1 MAALYFIIIFAGFYI
16 GLWKAT
22 QNLAELAHYDA
33 LLGTPFMTGSS
44 GEPVYGPWMYPVWY
58 FRFHEFIPDLFRQTY
73 PIILICVVVS
83 VFIALGI
90 NMLRKRSDLS
100 DNFGSAKWAEQ
111 EDVVRMD
118 LLSDKHGVL
127 VGLYDPPFKRWF
139 RRMVTNLDHFK
150 QEKLSYAKQSY
161 ERKAQEKWEAL
172 NTRYYD
178 LHDRAELEENPDAKK
193 VLEDEMSV
201 LQKEM
206 DGIRDYDPAMN
217 PVTVLPWVKL
227 HKFLYSR
234 YMGMSHTYLRDNSNK
249 HLAVIAPTRSG
260 KGVGLIIPT
269 LLGGWSASCIVNDI
283 KSENWAVTAGYRK
296 RMGQMC
302 IKFEPTSSDG
312 STARWNPLDEI
323 PVGTENEE
331 SMATNIA
338 HVIADYEGKGKL
350 DHWGSNAELVIM
362 TVILHLC
369 YAHYAEPDKYPT
381 KPTFGTVANFL
392 KANVITELV
401 EVPKKDS
408 EGNILTGQD
417 GKPIMEEVEQETT
430 AGFVDTC
437 NNLAETYEHVP
448 AYDPETG
455 KGGIW
460 IEYWDN
466 KKGEYV
472 KGHWDSIKK
481 EVDTSRPFTQE
492 DLHALYPSYQ
502 VARETNPAAHPLVFN
517 NFKEIGAKPEAE
529 CGSIVSTANTALKEY
544 LDPVLAY
551 NTSVSDFCID
561 DVMNYSRPVSLYL
574 VTPPSDLLRLAPIFR
589 LFFEMMVR
597 HHAKEMGFENARPVD
612 KYKHKCLFLMDEF
625 SSLGNLQSFAA
636 TLSYIAGYGMKVFL
650 INQGLP
656 QINNIYGKDNQILMN
671 CHLQIVYA
679 PNDNDTAKYAADMVG
694 KRTVRTI
701 QYNERSDGLFRK
713 KDRTL
718 GETGRELLSA
728 DEFKRLDDQEV
739 IVASGFPP
747 VKTDKIKY
755 YEDEFFRK
763 KLVAPPEVSDIIRPT
778 TLPGHEYPRRD
789 AAIDRAFEER
799 RKKRRGNVE
808 KEFVFEPTPFK
819 PKAAAEDDFAFNAVW
834 DEAEIAR
841 RKQAY
846 ELAKES
852 EGRPADMED
861 IESQVEGWDEL
872 LEEEDMEN
880 EEAIHAIHDEPYEQ
894 ERLAQLAMER
904 MAEQAKKPEARPDIQ
919 KIREEQRRRMEEA
932 KLRLRGNS
940 NGKASV

>member
-1 MAALYFIIIFAGFYI
+1 MAYLIILIMFAGMYI
-16 GLWKAT
+16 GAWKAT
-22 QNLAELAHYDA
+22 QKLAELVQYDA
-33 LLGTPFMTGSS
+33 LLGAPLGTGGN

-58 FRFHEFIPDLFRQTY
+58 FRFHDYIPDLFRQTY
-73 PIILICVVVS
+73 SVFLISVGISLFVAILIKLAFS
-83 VFIALGI
+83 NKG
-90 NMLRKRSDLS
+90 DLS
-100 DNFGSAKWAEQ
+100 DNYGSAKWAEQ
-111 EDVVRMD
+111 SDVVRMD

-127 VGLYDPPFKRWF
+127 VGLYDSFFKRMY
-139 RRMVTNLDHFK
+139 RRLVTKLDHFQK
-150 QEKLSYAKQSY
+150 EKVSNAKQAY
-161 ERKAQEKWEAL
+161 ERVAQEKWEVL
-172 NTRYYD
+172 NGKYYD
-178 LHDRAELEENPDAKK
+178 LKDRQELERDPDIKEAIGRKMK
-193 VLEDEMSV
+193 AI
-201 LQKEM
+201 QKEM
-206 DGIRDYDPAMN
+206 DGIEDYKPEMN
-217 PVTVLPWVKL
+217 RFTVLPWVKL
-227 HKFLYSR
+227 HKKLYGI
-234 YMGMSHTYLRDNSNK
+234 YMGMSHTYLRDNTNK

-369 YAHYAEPDKYPT
+369 YAHYAEPDKYPE

-392 KANVITELV
+392 KANTITELV
-401 EVPKKDS
+401 EVEKKDE
-408 EGNILTGQD
+408 EGNVVMGED
-417 GKPIMEEVEQETT
+417 GKPVMVEEEQESTV
-430 AGFVDTC
+430 GFVDTC
-437 NNLAETYEHVP
+437 NALADTYEHVP
-448 AYDPETG
+448 E
-455 KGGIW
+455 KGIW

-466 KKGEYV
+466 EKGEYV
-472 KGHWDSIKK
+472 KGHWDSVNKC
-481 EVDTSRPFTQE
+481 VDTSRPFTQE
-492 DLHALYPSYQ
+492 DLHALYPSYK
-502 VARETNPAAHPLVFN
+502 VAHDTNPAAHPLVFN
-517 NFKEIGAKPEAE
+517 NFREIGAKPEAE

-561 DVMNYSRPVSLYL
+561 DVMNFARPVSLYL

-597 HHAKEMGFENARPVD
+597 HHAREMGFENARPVD

-694 KRTVRTI
+694 KRTVRTVSYSEKGNGFI
-701 QYNERSDGLFRK
+701 K
-713 KDRTL
+713 TKDRTL
-718 GETGRELLSA
+718 AETGRDLLSA

-755 YEDEFFRK
+755 YEDDFFRR
-763 KLVAPPEVSDIIRPT
+763 KLVAPPDVSDIIRPT
-778 TLPGHEYPRRD
+778 TLPGHEYPRRE
-789 AAIDRAFEER
+789 AAIARSLDAKRNKGRVKEAEEFTFKRSPLRATGRKDPAESFSYQAVWADAEWAARARQYEE
-799 RKKRRGNVE
+799 E
-808 KEFVFEPTPFK
+808 KENEMR
-819 PKAAAEDDFAFNAVW
+819 PKEMEDVENQADGWDAVLAEDDLVD
-834 DEAEIAR
+834 DEDLER
-841 RKQAY
+841 
-846 ELAKES
+846 
-852 EGRPADMED
+852 MED
-861 IESQVEGWDEL
+861 DP
-872 LEEEDMEN
+872 D
-880 EEAIHAIHDEPYEQ
+880 EQ
-894 ERLAQLAMER
+894 ERLAALAVAKEREARSREEESMEKIKRIREFQARRVKEAMET
-904 MAEQAKKPEARPDIQ
+904 
-919 KIREEQRRRMEEA
+919 
-932 KLRLRGNS
+932 RGG
-940 NGKASV
+940 NGQNGN

>member
-1 MAALYFIIIFAGFYI
+1 MFTIIVFVMFAGMYI
-16 GLWKAT
+16 GAWKAT
-22 QNLAELAHYDA
+22 QKLAELVQYDV
-33 LLGTPFMTGSS
+33 LLGAPLGTGGN

-58 FRFHEFIPDLFRQTY
+58 FRFHDYIPDLFRQTY
-73 PIILICVVVS
+73 SVFLISVGISLFVAILIKLAFS
-83 VFIALGI
+83 NKG
-90 NMLRKRSDLS
+90 DLS
-100 DNFGSAKWAEQ
+100 DNYGSAKWAEQ
-111 EDVVRMD
+111 SDVVRMD

-127 VGLYDPPFKRWF
+127 VGLYDSFFKRMY
-139 RRMVTNLDHFK
+139 RRLVTKLDHFQK
-150 QEKLSYAKQSY
+150 EKVSNAKQAY
-161 ERKAQEKWEAL
+161 ERVAQEKWEVL
-172 NTRYYD
+172 NGKYYD
-178 LHDRAELEENPDAKK
+178 LKDRQELERDPDIKEAIGRKMK
-193 VLEDEMSV
+193 AI
-201 LQKEM
+201 QKEM
-206 DGIRDYDPAMN
+206 DGIEDYKPEMN
-217 PVTVLPWVKL
+217 RFTVLPWVKL
-227 HKFLYSR
+227 HKKLYGI
-234 YMGMSHTYLRDNSNK
+234 YMGMSHTYLRDNTNK

-369 YAHYAEPDKYPT
+369 YAHYAEPDKYPE

-392 KANVITELV
+392 KANTITELV
-401 EVPKKDS
+401 EVEKKDE
-408 EGNILTGQD
+408 EGNVVMGED
-417 GKPIMEEVEQETT
+417 GKPVMVEEEQESTV
-430 AGFVDTC
+430 GFVDTC
-437 NNLAETYEHVP
+437 NALADTYEHVP
-448 AYDPETG
+448 E
-455 KGGIW
+455 KGIW

-466 KKGEYV
+466 EKGEYV
-472 KGHWDSIKK
+472 KGHWDSVNKC
-481 EVDTSRPFTQE
+481 VDTSRPFTQE
-492 DLHALYPSYQ
+492 DLHALYPSYK
-502 VARETNPAAHPLVFN
+502 VAHDTNPAAHPLVFN
-517 NFKEIGAKPEAE
+517 NFREIGAKPEAE

-561 DVMNYSRPVSLYL
+561 DVMNFARPVSLYL

-597 HHAKEMGFENARPVD
+597 HHAREMGFENARPVD

-694 KRTVRTI
+694 KRTVRTVS
-701 QYNERSDGLFRK
+701 YSEKGNGLIK
-713 KDRTL
+713 TKDRTL
-718 GETGRELLSA
+718 AETGRDLLSA

-755 YEDEFFRK
+755 YEDDFFRR
-763 KLVAPPEVSDIIRPT
+763 KLVAPPDVSDIIRPT
-778 TLPGHEYPRRD
+778 TLPGHEYPRRE
-789 AAIDRAFEER
+789 AAIARSLEAKRNKGRVKEAEEFTFKRSPLRATGRKDPAESFSYQAVWADAEWAARARQYEE
-799 RKKRRGNVE
+799 E
-808 KEFVFEPTPFK
+808 KENEMR
-819 PKAAAEDDFAFNAVW
+819 PKEMEDVENQADGWDAVLAEDDLVD
-834 DEAEIAR
+834 DEDLER
-841 RKQAY
+841 
-846 ELAKES
+846 
-852 EGRPADMED
+852 MED
-861 IESQVEGWDEL
+861 DP
-872 LEEEDMEN
+872 D
-880 EEAIHAIHDEPYEQ
+880 EQ
-894 ERLAQLAMER
+894 ERLAALAVAKEREARSREEESMEKIKRIREFQARRVKEAMET
-904 MAEQAKKPEARPDIQ
+904 
-919 KIREEQRRRMEEA
+919 
-932 KLRLRGNS
+932 RGG
-940 NGKASV
+940 NGQNGN

>member
-1 MAALYFIIIFAGFYI
+1 MFYLILLALMAGIYI
-16 GLWKAT
+16 GAWKAT
-22 QNLAELAHYDA
+22 QKLAELVQYDA
-33 LLGTPFMTGSS
+33 LLGAPLMTGAG
-44 GEPVYGPWMYPVWY
+44 GEPVYGPWMYPIWY
-58 FRFHEFIPDLFRQTY
+58 FRFHEHIPDLFRQTY
-73 PIILICVVVS
+73 PVFFISIAISFAVAILVKVLLDS
-83 VFIALGI
+83 KG
-90 NMLRKRSDLS
+90 NLS
-100 DNFGSAKWAEQ
+100 DNYGSAKWAEPA
-111 EDVVRMD
+111 DVVRMD

-127 VGLYDPPFKRWF
+127 VGLYDPPFKRAF
-139 RRMVTNLDHFK
+139 RRLVTGLDHFK
-150 QEKLSYAKQSY
+150 QKKIANARQTY
-161 ERKAQEKWEAL
+161 ERTAQEKWEAL

-178 LHDRAELEENPDAKK
+178 LKDRQEIERDPDVIEALGREMESVKAKRDA
-193 VLEDEMSV
+193 VV
-201 LQKEM
+201 
-206 DGIRDYDPAMN
+206 RDYDPKMN
-217 PVTVLPWVKL
+217 PFTVNPWVKL
-227 HKFLYSR
+227 HKKLYGV
-234 YMGMSHTYLRDNSNK
+234 YMGMSHTYLRDNTNK

-269 LLGGWSASCIVNDI
+269 LLGGWSSSCIVNDI
-283 KSENWAVTAGYRK
+283 KSENWAVTSGYRK
-296 RMGQMC
+296 RMGQTC

-392 KANVITELV
+392 KANTITELV
-401 EVPKKDS
+401 EVEKKD
-408 EGNILTGQD
+408 ENGNVVMGED
-417 GKPIMEEVEQETT
+417 GKPVMVEEEQESTV
-430 AGFVDTC
+430 GFVDTC
-437 NNLAETYEHVP
+437 NSLADTYEHVP
-448 AYDPETG
+448 AR
-455 KGGIW
+455 GIW

-472 KGHWDSIKK
+472 KGHWDSVNKC
-481 EVDTSRPFTQE
+481 VDTTRPFTQD
-492 DLHALYPSYQ
+492 DLHALYPSYK
-502 VARETNPAAHPLVFN
+502 VAYDTNPAAHPLIFN
-517 NFKEIGAKPEAE
+517 NFREIGAKPEAE

-561 DVMNYSRPVSLYL
+561 DVMNYERPVSLYL

-636 TLSYIAGYGMKVFL
+636 TLSYIAGYGMKAFL

-694 KRTVRTI
+694 KRTVRTVSYSEKGSSFI
-701 QYNERSDGLFRK
+701 KTR
-713 KDRTL
+713 DRTL

-755 YEDEFFRK
+755 YEDNFFRK
-763 KLVAPPEVSDIIRPT
+763 KLVPPPDVSDIIRPT
-778 TLPGHEYPRRD
+778 TLPGHAYPRRD
-789 AAIDRAFEER
+789 AAIMRSLDARRNKGRKMDTDRFDFDRRPLEIAENRNDVFDFQPAWKNLSWTEKAIQYEE
-799 RKKRRGNVE
+799 E
-808 KEFVFEPTPFK
+808 KENEM
-819 PKAAAEDDFAFNAVW
+819 
-834 DEAEIAR
+834 
-841 RKQAY
+841 
-846 ELAKES
+846 
-852 EGRPADMED
+852 RPSDMED
-861 IESQVEGWDEL
+861 VESQAAGWDAEFL
-872 LEEEDMEN
+872 ADEISDEDMERMEN
-880 EEAIHAIHDEPYEQ
+880 DPDEQ
-894 ERLAQLAMER
+894 ERLAAIAVER
-904 MAEQAKKPEARPDIQ
+904 AKEENKEETIDKSKILEADERIRGYREFQA
-919 KIREEQRRRMEEA
+919 RRMKEA
-932 KLRLRGNS
+932 KEKTG
-940 NGKASV
+940 GMI

>member
-1 MAALYFIIIFAGFYI
+1 MAYLIILIMFAGMYI
-16 GLWKAT
+16 GAWKAT
-22 QNLAELAHYDA
+22 QKLAELVQYDS
-33 LLGTPFMTGSS
+33 LLGAPLGTGGN

-58 FRFHEFIPDLFRQTY
+58 FRFHDYIPDLFRQTY
-73 PIILICVVVS
+73 S
-83 VFIALGI
+83 VFLISIGVSLFVAIFVKLVFSNKG
-90 NMLRKRSDLS
+90 DLS
-100 DNFGSAKWAEQ
+100 DNYGSAKWAEQ
-111 EDVVRMD
+111 SDVVRMD

-127 VGLYDPPFKRWF
+127 VGLYDSFFKRMY
-139 RRMVTNLDHFK
+139 RRLVTKLDHFQK
-150 QEKLSYAKQSY
+150 EKVSNAKQAY
-161 ERKAQEKWEAL
+161 ERVAQEKWEVL
-172 NTRYYD
+172 NGKYYD
-178 LHDRAELEENPDAKK
+178 LKDRQDLERDPDIKEAIGRKMK
-193 VLEDEMSV
+193 AIR
-201 LQKEM
+201 KEM
-206 DGIRDYDPAMN
+206 DGIEDYKPEMN
-217 PVTVLPWVKL
+217 RFTVLPWVKL
-227 HKFLYSR
+227 HKKLYGI
-234 YMGMSHTYLRDNSNK
+234 YMGMSHTYLRDNTNK

-269 LLGGWSASCIVNDI
+269 LLGGWSSSCIVNDI

-369 YAHYAEPDKYPT
+369 YAHYAEPDKYPE

-392 KANVITELV
+392 KANTITELV
-401 EVPKKDS
+401 EVEKKDE
-408 EGNILTGQD
+408 EGNVVMGED
-417 GKPIMEEVEQETT
+417 GKPVMVEEEQESTV
-430 AGFVDTC
+430 GFVDTC
-437 NNLAETYEHVP
+437 NALADTYEHVP
-448 AYDPETG
+448 E
-455 KGGIW
+455 KGIW

-466 KKGEYV
+466 EKGEYV
-472 KGHWDSIKK
+472 KGHWDSVNKC
-481 EVDTSRPFTQE
+481 VDTSRPFTQE
-492 DLHALYPSYQ
+492 DLHALYPSYK
-502 VARETNPAAHPLVFN
+502 VAHDTNPAAHPLVFN
-517 NFKEIGAKPEAE
+517 NFREIGAKPEAE

-561 DVMNYSRPVSLYL
+561 DVMNFARPVSLYL

-597 HHAKEMGFENARPVD
+597 HHAREMGFENARPVD

-694 KRTVRTI
+694 KRTVRTVSYSEKGNGFI
-701 QYNERSDGLFRK
+701 K
-713 KDRTL
+713 TKDRTL
-718 GETGRELLSA
+718 AETGRDLLSA

-755 YEDEFFRK
+755 YEDDFFRR
-763 KLVAPPEVSDIIRPT
+763 KLVAPPDVSDIIRPT
-778 TLPGHEYPRRD
+778 TLPGHEYPRRE
-789 AAIDRAFEER
+789 AAIARSLEAKRNKGRVKEAEEFTFKRSPLRATGRKDPAESFSYQAVWADTEWAARARQYEE
-799 RKKRRGNVE
+799 E
-808 KEFVFEPTPFK
+808 KENEMR
-819 PKAAAEDDFAFNAVW
+819 PKEMEDVENQADGWDAVLAEDDLVD
-834 DEAEIAR
+834 DEDL
-841 RKQAY
+841 
-846 ELAKES
+846 EL
-852 EGRPADMED
+852 
-861 IESQVEGWDEL
+861 
-872 LEEEDMEN
+872 MEN
-880 EEAIHAIHDEPYEQ
+880 DPDEQ
-894 ERLAQLAMER
+894 ERLAALAVAKER
-904 MAEQAKKPEARPDIQ
+904 EARSREEESMEKI
-919 KIREEQRRRMEEA
+919 KRIREFQARRIKEA
-932 KLRLRGNS
+932 TETRGG
-940 NGKASV
+940 NGQNGN

>member
-1 MAALYFIIIFAGFYI
+1 MAYLIILIMFAGMYI
-16 GLWKAT
+16 GAWKAT
-22 QNLAELAHYDA
+22 QKLAELVQYDA
-33 LLGTPFMTGSS
+33 LLGAPLGTGGN

-58 FRFHEFIPDLFRQTY
+58 FRFHDYIPDLFRQTY
-73 PIILICVVVS
+73 SIFLISIGISLFIAILIKLAFS
-83 VFIALGI
+83 NKG
-90 NMLRKRSDLS
+90 DLS
-100 DNFGSAKWAEQ
+100 DNYGSAKWAEQ
-111 EDVVRMD
+111 SDVVRMD

-127 VGLYDPPFKRWF
+127 VGLYDSFFKRMY
-139 RRMVTNLDHFK
+139 RRLVTKLDHFQK
-150 QEKLSYAKQSY
+150 EKVSNAKQAY
-161 ERKAQEKWEAL
+161 ERVAQEKWEVL
-172 NTRYYD
+172 NGKYYD
-178 LHDRAELEENPDAKK
+178 LKDRQELERDPDIKEAIGRKMK
-193 VLEDEMSV
+193 AI
-201 LQKEM
+201 QKEM
-206 DGIRDYDPAMN
+206 DGIEDYKPEMN
-217 PVTVLPWVKL
+217 RFTVLPWVKL
-227 HKFLYSR
+227 HKKLYGI
-234 YMGMSHTYLRDNSNK
+234 YMGMSHTYLRDNTNK

-369 YAHYAEPDKYPT
+369 YAHYAEPDKYPE

-392 KANVITELV
+392 KANTITELV
-401 EVPKKDS
+401 EVEKKDE
-408 EGNILTGQD
+408 EGNVVMGED
-417 GKPIMEEVEQETT
+417 GKPVMVEEEQESTV
-430 AGFVDTC
+430 GFVDTC
-437 NNLAETYEHVP
+437 NALADTYEHVP
-448 AYDPETG
+448 E
-455 KGGIW
+455 KGIW

-466 KKGEYV
+466 EKGEYV
-472 KGHWDSIKK
+472 KGHWDSVNKC
-481 EVDTSRPFTQE
+481 VDTSRPFTQE
-492 DLHALYPSYQ
+492 DLHALYPSYK
-502 VARETNPAAHPLVFN
+502 VAHDTNPAAHPLVFN
-517 NFKEIGAKPEAE
+517 NFREIGAKPEAE

-561 DVMNYSRPVSLYL
+561 DVMNFARPVSLYL

-597 HHAKEMGFENARPVD
+597 HHAREMGFENARPVD

-694 KRTVRTI
+694 KRTVRTVSYSEKGNGFI
-701 QYNERSDGLFRK
+701 K
-713 KDRTL
+713 TKDRTL
-718 GETGRELLSA
+718 AETGRDLLSA

-755 YEDEFFRK
+755 YEDDFFRR
-763 KLVAPPEVSDIIRPT
+763 KLVAPPDVSDIIRPT
-778 TLPGHEYPRRD
+778 TLPGHEYPRRE
-789 AAIDRAFEER
+789 AAIARSLEAKRNKGRVKEAEEFTFKRSPLRATGRKDPAESFSYQAVWADAEWAARARQYEE
-799 RKKRRGNVE
+799 E
-808 KEFVFEPTPFK
+808 KENEMR
-819 PKAAAEDDFAFNAVW
+819 PKEMEDVENQADGWDAVLAEDDLVD
-834 DEAEIAR
+834 DE
-841 RKQAY
+841 
-846 ELAKES
+846 
-852 EGRPADMED
+852 D
-861 IESQVEGWDEL
+861 
-872 LEEEDMEN
+872 LEMMEN
-880 EEAIHAIHDEPYEQ
+880 DPDEQ
-894 ERLAQLAMER
+894 ERLAALAVAKEREARSREEESMEKIKRIREFQARRVKEAMET
-904 MAEQAKKPEARPDIQ
+904 
-919 KIREEQRRRMEEA
+919 
-932 KLRLRGNS
+932 RGG
-940 NGKASV
+940 NGQNGN

>member
-1 MAALYFIIIFAGFYI
+1 MAYLIILIMFAGMYI
-16 GLWKAT
+16 GAWKAT
-22 QNLAELAHYDA
+22 QKLAELVQYDA
-33 LLGTPFMTGSS
+33 LLGAPLGTGGN

-58 FRFHEFIPDLFRQTY
+58 FRFHDYIPDLFRQTY
-73 PIILICVVVS
+73 SVFLISVGISLFVAILIKLAFS
-83 VFIALGI
+83 NKG
-90 NMLRKRSDLS
+90 DLS
-100 DNFGSAKWAEQ
+100 DNYGSAKWAEQ
-111 EDVVRMD
+111 SDVVRMD

-127 VGLYDPPFKRWF
+127 VGLYDSFFKRMY
-139 RRMVTNLDHFK
+139 RRLVTKLDHFQK
-150 QEKLSYAKQSY
+150 EKVSNAKQAY
-161 ERKAQEKWEAL
+161 ERVAQEKWEVL
-172 NTRYYD
+172 NGKYYD
-178 LHDRAELEENPDAKK
+178 LKDRQELERDPDIKEAIGRKMK
-193 VLEDEMSV
+193 AI
-201 LQKEM
+201 QKEM
-206 DGIRDYDPAMN
+206 DGIEDYKPEMN
-217 PVTVLPWVKL
+217 RFTVLPWVKL
-227 HKFLYSR
+227 HKKLYGI
-234 YMGMSHTYLRDNSNK
+234 YMGMSHTYLRDNTNK

-392 KANVITELV
+392 KANTITELV
-401 EVPKKDS
+401 EVEKKD
-408 EGNILTGQD
+408 ENGNVVMGED
-417 GKPIMEEVEQETT
+417 GKPVMVEEEQESTV
-430 AGFVDTC
+430 GFVDTC
-437 NNLAETYEHVP
+437 NSLADTYEHVP
-448 AYDPETG
+448 TR
-455 KGGIW
+455 GIW

-466 KKGEYV
+466 EKGEYV
-472 KGHWDSIKK
+472 KGHWDSVNKC
-481 EVDTSRPFTQE
+481 VDTTRPFTQD
-492 DLHALYPSYQ
+492 DLHALYPSYK
-502 VARETNPAAHPLVFN
+502 VAYDTNPAAHPLIFN
-517 NFKEIGAKPEAE
+517 NFREIGAKPEAE

-561 DVMNYSRPVSLYL
+561 DVMNYERPVSLYL

-636 TLSYIAGYGMKVFL
+636 TLSYIAGYGMKAFL

-694 KRTVRTI
+694 KRTVRTVSYSEKGSSFI
-701 QYNERSDGLFRK
+701 KTR
-713 KDRTL
+713 DRTL

-755 YEDEFFRK
+755 YEDNFFRK
-763 KLVAPPEVSDIIRPT
+763 KLVPPPDVSDIIRPT
-778 TLPGHEYPRRD
+778 TLPGHAYPRRD
-789 AAIDRAFEER
+789 AAIMRSLDARRNKGRKMDTDRFDFDRRPLEIAENRNDVFDFQPAWKNLSWTEKTIQYEE
-799 RKKRRGNVE
+799 E
-808 KEFVFEPTPFK
+808 KENEM
-819 PKAAAEDDFAFNAVW
+819 
-834 DEAEIAR
+834 
-841 RKQAY
+841 
-846 ELAKES
+846 
-852 EGRPADMED
+852 RPSDMED
-861 IESQVEGWDEL
+861 VESQAAGWDAEFL
-872 LEEEDMEN
+872 ADEISDEDMERMEN
-880 EEAIHAIHDEPYEQ
+880 DPDEQ
-894 ERLAQLAMER
+894 ERLAAIAVER
-904 MAEQAKKPEARPDIQ
+904 AKEENKEETIDKSKILEADERIRGYREFQA
-919 KIREEQRRRMEEA
+919 RRMKEA
-932 KLRLRGNS
+932 KEKTG
-940 NGKASV
+940 GMI

>member
-1 MAALYFIIIFAGFYI
+1 MFYLVI
-16 GLWKAT
+16 LVLFSGAYVGAWKAT
-22 QNLAELAHYDA
+22 QKLAELVRYDT
-33 LLGTPFMTGSS
+33 LLGTPLGTGPE

-58 FRFHEFIPDLFRQTY
+58 FRFHDHIPDLFRQTY
-73 PIILICVVVS
+73 PVFFISIGVSLVIAIL
-83 VFIALGI
+83 LK
-90 NMLRKRSDLS
+90 MLFSKKGDLS
-100 DNFGSAKWAEQ
+100 DNYGSAKWAEQ
-111 EDVVRMD
+111 SDVVRMD

-127 VGLYDPPFKRWF
+127 VGLYDSFFKRMY
-139 RRMVTNLDHFK
+139 RRLVTKLDHFQK
-150 QEKLSYAKQSY
+150 EKVSNAKQAY
-161 ERKAQEKWEAL
+161 ERVAQEKWEVL
-172 NTRYYD
+172 NGKYYD
-178 LHDRAELEENPDAKK
+178 LKDRQELERDPDIKEAIGRKMK
-193 VLEDEMSV
+193 AI
-201 LQKEM
+201 QKEM
-206 DGIRDYDPAMN
+206 DGIEDYKPEMN
-217 PVTVLPWVKL
+217 RFTVLPWVKL
-227 HKFLYSR
+227 HKKLYGI
-234 YMGMSHTYLRDNSNK
+234 YMGMSHTYLRDNTNK

-369 YAHYAEPDKYPT
+369 YAHYAEPDKYPE

-392 KANVITELV
+392 KANTITELV
-401 EVPKKDS
+401 EVEKKDE
-408 EGNILTGQD
+408 EGNVVMGED
-417 GKPIMEEVEQETT
+417 GKPVMVEEEQESTV
-430 AGFVDTC
+430 GFVDTC
-437 NNLAETYEHVP
+437 NALADTYEHVP
-448 AYDPETG
+448 E
-455 KGGIW
+455 KGIW

-466 KKGEYV
+466 EKGEYV
-472 KGHWDSIKK
+472 KGHWDSVNKC
-481 EVDTSRPFTQE
+481 VDTSRPFTQE
-492 DLHALYPSYQ
+492 DLHALYPSYK
-502 VARETNPAAHPLVFN
+502 VAHDTNPAAHPLVFN
-517 NFKEIGAKPEAE
+517 NFREIGAKPEAE

-561 DVMNYSRPVSLYL
+561 DVMNFARPVSLYL

-597 HHAKEMGFENARPVD
+597 HHAREMGFENARPVD

-694 KRTVRTI
+694 KRTVRTVSYSEKGNGFI
-701 QYNERSDGLFRK
+701 K
-713 KDRTL
+713 TKDRTL
-718 GETGRELLSA
+718 AETGRDLLSA

-755 YEDEFFRK
+755 YEDDFFRR
-763 KLVAPPEVSDIIRPT
+763 KLVAPPDVSDIIRPT
-778 TLPGHEYPRRD
+778 TLPGHEYPRRE
-789 AAIDRAFEER
+789 AAIARSLEAKRNKGRVKEAEEFTFKRNPLRATGRKDPAESFSYQAVWADAEWEARARQYEE
-799 RKKRRGNVE
+799 E
-808 KEFVFEPTPFK
+808 KENEVR
-819 PKAAAEDDFAFNAVW
+819 PKEMEDVENQADGWDAVLAEDDLVD
-834 DEAEIAR
+834 DEDLER
-841 RKQAY
+841 
-846 ELAKES
+846 
-852 EGRPADMED
+852 MED
-861 IESQVEGWDEL
+861 DP
-872 LEEEDMEN
+872 D
-880 EEAIHAIHDEPYEQ
+880 EQ
-894 ERLAQLAMER
+894 ERLAALAVAKEREARSREEESMEKIKRIREFQARRAKEAMET
-904 MAEQAKKPEARPDIQ
+904 
-919 KIREEQRRRMEEA
+919 
-932 KLRLRGNS
+932 RGG
-940 NGKASV
+940 NGQNGN

>member
-1 MAALYFIIIFAGFYI
+1 MAYLIILIMFAGMYI
-16 GLWKAT
+16 GAWKAT
-22 QNLAELAHYDA
+22 QKLAELVQYDA
-33 LLGTPFMTGSS
+33 LLGAPLGTGGN

-58 FRFHEFIPDLFRQTY
+58 FRFHDYIPDLFRQTY
-73 PIILICVVVS
+73 SVFLISVGISLFVAILIKLAFS
-83 VFIALGI
+83 NKG
-90 NMLRKRSDLS
+90 DLS
-100 DNFGSAKWAEQ
+100 DNYGSAKWAEQ
-111 EDVVRMD
+111 SDVVRMD

-127 VGLYDPPFKRWF
+127 VGLYDSFFKRMY
-139 RRMVTNLDHFK
+139 RRLVTKLDHFQK
-150 QEKLSYAKQSY
+150 EKVSNAKQAY
-161 ERKAQEKWEAL
+161 ERVAQEKWEVL
-172 NTRYYD
+172 NGKYYD
-178 LHDRAELEENPDAKK
+178 LKDRQELERDPDIKEAIGRKMK
-193 VLEDEMSV
+193 AI
-201 LQKEM
+201 QKEM
-206 DGIRDYDPAMN
+206 DGIEDYKPEMN
-217 PVTVLPWVKL
+217 RFTVLPWVKL
-227 HKFLYSR
+227 HKKLYGI
-234 YMGMSHTYLRDNSNK
+234 YMGMSHTYLRDNTNK

-369 YAHYAEPDKYPT
+369 YAHYAEPDKYPE

-392 KANVITELV
+392 KANTITELV
-401 EVPKKDS
+401 EVEKKDE
-408 EGNILTGQD
+408 EGNVVMGED
-417 GKPIMEEVEQETT
+417 GKPVMVEEEQESTV
-430 AGFVDTC
+430 GFVDTC
-437 NNLAETYEHVP
+437 NALADTYEHVP
-448 AYDPETG
+448 E
-455 KGGIW
+455 KGIW

-466 KKGEYV
+466 EKGEYV
-472 KGHWDSIKK
+472 KGHWDSVNKC
-481 EVDTSRPFTQE
+481 VDTSRPFTQE
-492 DLHALYPSYQ
+492 DLHALYPSYK
-502 VARETNPAAHPLVFN
+502 VAHDTNPAAHPLVFN
-517 NFKEIGAKPEAE
+517 NFREIGAKPEAE

-561 DVMNYSRPVSLYL
+561 DVMNFARPVSLYL

-597 HHAKEMGFENARPVD
+597 HHAREMGFENARPVD

-694 KRTVRTI
+694 KRTVRTVSYSEKGNGFI
-701 QYNERSDGLFRK
+701 K
-713 KDRTL
+713 TKDRTL
-718 GETGRELLSA
+718 AETGRDLLSA

-755 YEDEFFRK
+755 YEDDFFRR
-763 KLVAPPEVSDIIRPT
+763 KLVAPPDVSDIIRPT
-778 TLPGHEYPRRD
+778 TLPGHEYPRRE
-789 AAIDRAFEER
+789 AAIARSLEAKRNKGRVKEAEEFTFKRSPLRATGRKDPAENFSYQAVWADAEWEARARQYEE
-799 RKKRRGNVE
+799 E
-808 KEFVFEPTPFK
+808 KENEMR
-819 PKAAAEDDFAFNAVW
+819 PKEMEDVENQADGWDAVLAEDDLVD
-834 DEAEIAR
+834 DEDLER
-841 RKQAY
+841 
-846 ELAKES
+846 
-852 EGRPADMED
+852 MED
-861 IESQVEGWDEL
+861 DP
-872 LEEEDMEN
+872 D
-880 EEAIHAIHDEPYEQ
+880 EQ
-894 ERLAQLAMER
+894 ERLAALAVAKEREARSREEESMEKIKRIREFQARRAKEAMET
-904 MAEQAKKPEARPDIQ
+904 
-919 KIREEQRRRMEEA
+919 
-932 KLRLRGNS
+932 RGG
-940 NGKASV
+940 NGQNGN

>member
-1 MAALYFIIIFAGFYI
+1 MAYLIILIMFAGMYI
-16 GLWKAT
+16 GAWKAT
-22 QNLAELAHYDA
+22 QKLAELVQYDV
-33 LLGTPFMTGSS
+33 LLGAPLGTGGN

-58 FRFHEFIPDLFRQTY
+58 FRFHDYIPDLFRQTY
-73 PIILICVVVS
+73 SIFLISIGISLFVAILIKLAFS
-83 VFIALGI
+83 NKG
-90 NMLRKRSDLS
+90 DLS
-100 DNFGSAKWAEQ
+100 DNYGSAKWAEQ
-111 EDVVRMD
+111 SDVVRMD

-127 VGLYDPPFKRWF
+127 VGLYDSFFKRMY
-139 RRMVTNLDHFK
+139 RRLVTKLDHFQK
-150 QEKLSYAKQSY
+150 EKVSNAKQAY
-161 ERKAQEKWEAL
+161 ERVAQEKWEVL
-172 NTRYYD
+172 NGKYYD
-178 LHDRAELEENPDAKK
+178 LKDRQELERDPDIKEAIGRKMK
-193 VLEDEMSV
+193 AI
-201 LQKEM
+201 QKEM
-206 DGIRDYDPAMN
+206 DGIEDYKPEMN
-217 PVTVLPWVKL
+217 RFTVLPWVKL
-227 HKFLYSR
+227 HKKLYGI
-234 YMGMSHTYLRDNSNK
+234 YMGMSHTYLRDNTNK

-369 YAHYAEPDKYPT
+369 YAHYAEPDKYPE

-392 KANVITELV
+392 KANTITELV
-401 EVPKKDS
+401 EVEKKDE
-408 EGNILTGQD
+408 EGNVVMGED
-417 GKPIMEEVEQETT
+417 GKPVMVEEEQESTV
-430 AGFVDTC
+430 GFVDTC
-437 NNLAETYEHVP
+437 NALADTYEHVP
-448 AYDPETG
+448 E
-455 KGGIW
+455 KGIW

-466 KKGEYV
+466 EKGEYV
-472 KGHWDSIKK
+472 KGHWDSVNKC
-481 EVDTSRPFTQE
+481 VDTSRPFTQE
-492 DLHALYPSYQ
+492 DLHALYPSYK
-502 VARETNPAAHPLVFN
+502 VAHDTNPAAHPLVFN
-517 NFKEIGAKPEAE
+517 NFREIGAKPEAE

-561 DVMNYSRPVSLYL
+561 DVMNFARPVSLYL

-597 HHAKEMGFENARPVD
+597 HHAREMGFENARPVD

-694 KRTVRTI
+694 KRTVRTVSYSEKGNGFI
-701 QYNERSDGLFRK
+701 K
-713 KDRTL
+713 TKDRTL
-718 GETGRELLSA
+718 AETGRDLLSA

-755 YEDEFFRK
+755 YEDDFFRR
-763 KLVAPPEVSDIIRPT
+763 KLVAPPDVSDIIRPT
-778 TLPGHEYPRRD
+778 TLPGHEYPRRE
-789 AAIDRAFEER
+789 AAIARSLEAKRNKGRVKEAEEFTFKRSPLRATGRKDPAESFSYQAVWADAEWAARARQYEE
-799 RKKRRGNVE
+799 E
-808 KEFVFEPTPFK
+808 KENEMR
-819 PKAAAEDDFAFNAVW
+819 PKEMEDVENQADGWDAVLAEDDLVD
-834 DEAEIAR
+834 DE
-841 RKQAY
+841 
-846 ELAKES
+846 
-852 EGRPADMED
+852 D
-861 IESQVEGWDEL
+861 
-872 LEEEDMEN
+872 LEMMEN
-880 EEAIHAIHDEPYEQ
+880 DPDEQ
-894 ERLAQLAMER
+894 ERLAALAVAKEREARSREEESMEKIKRIREFQARRVKEAMET
-904 MAEQAKKPEARPDIQ
+904 
-919 KIREEQRRRMEEA
+919 
-932 KLRLRGNS
+932 RGG
-940 NGKASV
+940 NGQNGN

>member
-1 MAALYFIIIFAGFYI
+1 MAYLIILIMFAGMYI
-16 GLWKAT
+16 GAWKAT
-22 QNLAELAHYDA
+22 QKLAELVQYDA
-33 LLGTPFMTGSS
+33 LLGAPLGTGGN

-58 FRFHEFIPDLFRQTY
+58 FRFHDYIPDLFRQTY
-73 PIILICVVVS
+73 SIFLISIGISLFVAILIKLAFS
-83 VFIALGI
+83 NKG
-90 NMLRKRSDLS
+90 DLS
-100 DNFGSAKWAEQ
+100 DNYGSAKWAEQ
-111 EDVVRMD
+111 SDVVRMD

-127 VGLYDPPFKRWF
+127 VGLYDSFFKRMY
-139 RRMVTNLDHFK
+139 RRLVTKLDHFQKEKVSNAK
-150 QEKLSYAKQSY
+150 QEY
-161 ERKAQEKWEAL
+161 ERVAQEKWEVL
-172 NTRYYD
+172 NGKYYD
-178 LHDRAELEENPDAKK
+178 LKDRQELERDPDIKEAIGRKMK
-193 VLEDEMSV
+193 AI
-201 LQKEM
+201 QKEM
-206 DGIRDYDPAMN
+206 DGIEDYKPEMN
-217 PVTVLPWVKL
+217 RFTVLPWVKL
-227 HKFLYSR
+227 HKKLYGI
-234 YMGMSHTYLRDNSNK
+234 YMGMSHTYLRDNTNK

-369 YAHYAEPDKYPT
+369 YAHYAEPDKYPE

-392 KANVITELV
+392 KANTITELV
-401 EVPKKDS
+401 EVEKKDE
-408 EGNILTGQD
+408 EGNVVMGED
-417 GKPIMEEVEQETT
+417 GKPVMVEEEQESTV
-430 AGFVDTC
+430 GFVDTC
-437 NNLAETYEHVP
+437 NALADTYEHVP
-448 AYDPETG
+448 E
-455 KGGIW
+455 KGIW

-466 KKGEYV
+466 EKGEYV
-472 KGHWDSIKK
+472 KGHWDSVNKC
-481 EVDTSRPFTQE
+481 VDTSRPFTQE
-492 DLHALYPSYQ
+492 DLHALYPSYK
-502 VARETNPAAHPLVFN
+502 VAHDTNPAAHPLVFN
-517 NFKEIGAKPEAE
+517 NFREIGAKPEAE

-561 DVMNYSRPVSLYL
+561 DVMNFARPVSLYL

-597 HHAKEMGFENARPVD
+597 HHAREMGFENARPVD

-694 KRTVRTI
+694 KRTVRTVSYSEKGNGFI
-701 QYNERSDGLFRK
+701 K
-713 KDRTL
+713 TKDRTL
-718 GETGRELLSA
+718 AETGRDLLSA

-755 YEDEFFRK
+755 YEDDFFRR
-763 KLVAPPEVSDIIRPT
+763 KLVAPPDVSDIIRPT
-778 TLPGHEYPRRD
+778 TLPGHEYPRRE
-789 AAIDRAFEER
+789 AAIARSLEAKRNKGRVKEAEEFTFKRSPLRATGRKDPAESFSYQAVWADAEWAARARQYEE
-799 RKKRRGNVE
+799 E
-808 KEFVFEPTPFK
+808 KENEMR
-819 PKAAAEDDFAFNAVW
+819 PKEMEDVENQADGWDAVLAEDDLVD
-834 DEAEIAR
+834 DE
-841 RKQAY
+841 
-846 ELAKES
+846 
-852 EGRPADMED
+852 D
-861 IESQVEGWDEL
+861 
-872 LEEEDMEN
+872 LEMMEN
-880 EEAIHAIHDEPYEQ
+880 DPDEQ
-894 ERLAQLAMER
+894 ERLAALAVAKEREARSREEESMEKIKRIREFQARRVKEAMET
-904 MAEQAKKPEARPDIQ
+904 
-919 KIREEQRRRMEEA
+919 
-932 KLRLRGNS
+932 RGG
-940 NGKASV
+940 NGQNGN